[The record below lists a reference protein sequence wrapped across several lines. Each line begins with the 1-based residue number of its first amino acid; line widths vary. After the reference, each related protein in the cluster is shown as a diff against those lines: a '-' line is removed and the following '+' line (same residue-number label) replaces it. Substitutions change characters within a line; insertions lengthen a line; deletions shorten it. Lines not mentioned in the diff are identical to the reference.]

1 MAVKRDPFFDNAKLL
16 LILFVVFGHLLNDF
30 RESSPI
36 LYSIYN
42 FIYFFHI
49 PGFVFIAGYFSK
61 NYGRSGHFGNL
72 VVRMLLPYL
81 FFHIAYHILYHF
93 LEGDPV
99 FPLRIYDPHWTL
111 WFLVSMVSWYALLRP
126 LKKLP
131 YPFLISL
138 IAGLG
143 VGCIGSAGCEL
154 SLSRT
159 FVFLPFFVLG
169 HLTAE
174 KKIDFLRTK
183 KAGWVGLFGLMTLF
197 MGVHFLIPNGVED
210 WLLGSYSYSA
220 MEMGRI
226 QGVALR
232 VGVYSVSFLVTACF
246 LAVVP
251 KRNLFFTEF
260 GSRSLYVF
268 LLHGF
273 FVQTVL
279 AVPSLHSWVDGGHY
293 WFIFTLSL
301 VLTVLLASRPVVW
314 FAKPVV
320 ELERGGGFPLES
332 VMPHK
337 LWAKWRK
344 ERESGGRGETRQ
356 HYV

>member
-16 LILFVVFGHLLNDF
+16 LIFFVVLGHLLNDF

-36 LYSIYN
+36 VYSIYN
-42 FIYFFHI
+42 FIYFFHM

-61 NYGRSGHFGNL
+61 NYARPGHYGNL

-81 FFHIAYHILYHF
+81 FFHIAYHIFFHF

-111 WFLVSMVSWYALLRP
+111 WFLVSMLAWYSLLRP

-131 YPFLISL
+131 HPFLISL
-138 IAGLG
+138 AAGLG
-143 VGCIGSAGCEL
+143 VGCIDPAGCEL

-174 KKIDFLRTK
+174 KKLDVLKTK
-183 KAGWVGLFGLMTLF
+183 NAGWIGLFGLFTLF
-197 MGVHFLIPNGVED
+197 IATHFLIPNGVED
-210 WLLGSYSYSA
+210 WLLGCYSYSA
-220 MEMGRI
+220 METGRI
-226 QGVALR
+226 QGVLLR
-232 VGVYSVSFLVTACF
+232 AGVYSVSFLVTACV

-251 KRNLFFTEF
+251 KRKYFFTEF
-260 GSRSLYVF
+260 GSRTLYVF

-273 FVQTVL
+273 FVQSIL
-279 AVPSLHSWVDGGHY
+279 AVPSLHNWVDGGHY
-293 WFIFTLSL
+293 WFIVSLSVL
-301 VLTVLLASRPVVW
+301 VTVLLATRPVAW
-314 FAKPVV
+314 FTKPVV

-332 VMPHK
+332 FMPHK
-337 LWAKWRK
+337 FWAKWKKQEDRAG
-344 ERESGGRGETRQ
+344 SGETRQ